1 MRESTINRLAQ
12 CLPEMTAMV
21 FMAQFSAATVTLLT
35 KTTYLCSV
43 AAPLP
48 NRRLPVP
55 LCRLDGFFCVCPLDA
70 GARRSCA
77 TGLQL
82 GYFIFCLLLVTPTL
96 QYRPHALVYAL
107 GIVLPLLGLILM
119 STQRYQDM
127 QLKLAEIR
135 VRKTATQA
143 LLKKYSHN
151 PTTESRHTSRP

>member
-1 MRESTINRLAQ
+1 MKESTINRLAQ

-43 AAPLP
+43 DAPLQTGGC
-48 NRRLPVP
+48 
-55 LCRLDGFFCVCPLDA
+55 LCLFVGLTAFSAFAHWML
-70 GARRSCA
+70 ARGRSCA

-96 QYRPHALVYAL
+96 QYRPHALGYAL

-119 STQRYQDM
+119 STHRYQDM